1 MVIAME
7 KSKRY
12 QISAMCS
19 EGPDW
24 SEGTSCCER
33 YLEAGDFLD
42 GDFSELKD
50 GIYEYL
56 NLEYEYLGT
65 LVQLWG

>member
-1 MVIAME
+1 
-7 KSKRY
+7 
-12 QISAMCS
+12 MCS
-19 EGPDW
+19 EGPVW

-50 GIYEYL
+50 GIYRV
-56 NLEYEYLGT
+56 LEPRVRVPWHACPTLG
-65 LVQLWG
+65 LALWLHPYRH

>member
-1 MVIAME
+1 
-7 KSKRY
+7 
-12 QISAMCS
+12 MCS
-19 EGPDW
+19 EGPVW